1 MEFEGLPGRHESLAD
16 DIVKDRDHVARAASE
31 RLHSESSGLLRQ
43 RGRQADRTAS
53 DTDINTSIAK
63 RQDKPLMPGL
73 EGNHYTIRRGDS
85 ISAIAVRMLRLRGE
99 EVSSHSVY
107 EEVGR
112 IIDLNSPKHPWIEKH
127 PERIKPGMKLE
138 VWDSD
143 TGPDP
148 SCKWKDWSQAEPGRT
163 TVAQRCQSVFAG
175 KDTRVIVAPGGR
187 AVFTSGSF
195 GFVAPRG
202 FARALTG
209 ANVMAVGGNIIDDG
223 AALQILHSE
232 AVVRKDPPR
241 SSSSLVSKGVPVL
254 ETSRGLSEIAGE
266 PSGEPGGESGWLSHE
281 EIAMKIKDGL
291 YVPPV

>member
-1 MEFEGLPGRHESLAD
+1 MEFEGLPGRHESLD
-16 DIVKDRDHVARAASE
+16 HNGDHVARAASE
-31 RLHSESSGLLRQ
+31 RLHSESDGLLRQ
-43 RGRQADRTAS
+43 RGSRAEHTAS
-53 DTDINTSIAK
+53 DTGAGK
-63 RQDKPLMPGL
+63 KQEKPLMPGL
-73 EGNHYTIRRGDS
+73 EGDNYPIRRGDS
-85 ISAIAVRMLRLRGE
+85 ISAIAVRMLKLRGE

-127 PERIKPGMKLE
+127 PERIKPGMKLK

-148 SCKWKDWSQAEPGRT
+148 SCKWRDWSQAEPGRT

-175 KDTRVIVAPGGR
+175 KDTQVIVAPGGR

-202 FARALTG
+202 YARALTG

-223 AALQILHSE
+223 AAIQILHSD
-232 AVVRKDPPR
+232 AIVRKDPPR
-241 SSSSLVSKGVPVL
+241 LPSLISEGEPVR
-254 ETSRGLSEIAGE
+254 ETVVEISGE
-266 PSGEPGGESGWLSHE
+266 PSRESGWLSHE
-281 EIAMKIKDGL
+281 EIAMIIKDGFD
-291 YVPPV
+291 VPPV

>member
-1 MEFEGLPGRHESLAD
+1 MEFEGLPGRHESLD
-16 DIVKDRDHVARAASE
+16 HNRDHVARAASE
-31 RLHSESSGLLRQ
+31 RLHSESDGLLRQ
-43 RGRQADRTAS
+43 RGSRAEHTAG
-53 DTDINTSIAK
+53 DTGAGK
-63 RQDKPLMPGL
+63 KQEKPLMPGL
-73 EGNHYTIRRGDS
+73 EGNDYTIRRGDS
-85 ISAIAVRMLRLRGE
+85 ISAIAVRMLKLRGE

-127 PERIKPGMKLE
+127 PERIKPGMKLK

-175 KDTRVIVAPGGR
+175 KDTQVIVAPGGR

-202 FARALTG
+202 YARALTG

-223 AALQILHSE
+223 AAIQILHSE
-232 AVVRKDPPR
+232 AIVRKDPPR
-241 SSSSLVSKGVPVL
+241 PPSLISESEPVR
-254 ETSRGLSEIAGE
+254 ETVVEISGE
-266 PSGEPGGESGWLSHE
+266 PSGEPSRESGWLSHE
-281 EIAMKIKDGL
+281 EIAMKIKDGFD
-291 YVPPV
+291 VPPV